1 MKKIVLVM
9 IVALMGIA
17 MNAQQ
22 PRHHKDHGS
31 PEQMVERR
39 VEKLAK
45 VLELTEV
52 QKAEVSKIYSQ
63 EMETMKQE
71 HRSMSPEGQQQARPD
86 ESARKARHEQ
96 MKARRA
102 ETDAKIEALLTPE
115 QATKFAEFKQHRGER
130 GHRHD
135 AGHKSPKREC
145 KRRCCD

>member
-45 VLELTEV
+45 VLELTEA

-86 ESARKARHEQ
+86 ESARKARHEH

-102 ETDAKIEALLTPE
+102 ETDAKADRGWVDADWIRISRGVAVIENS
-115 QATKFAEFKQHRGER
+115 QA
-130 GHRHD
+130 
-135 AGHKSPKREC
+135 SPVATM
-145 KRRCCD
+145 

>member
-45 VLELTEV
+45 VLELTEA

-96 MKARRA
+96 MRPVVPRPMPR
-102 ETDAKIEALLTPE
+102 L
-115 QATKFAEFKQHRGER
+115 
-130 GHRHD
+130 
-135 AGHKSPKREC
+135 KRC
-145 KRRCCD
+145 SLPNRQPNSSRY